1 MADAPTSELL
11 TIQAARSAGTVNMYL
26 SLDVYIHVNNYVNKN
41 GHMFLDA

>member
-11 TIQAARSAGTVNMYL
+11 TIPAARSAGMVNMCL

-41 GHMFLDA
+41 GNMFLNA